1 MKKIYLFFTLFLFM
15 GLGLWAQSNGDDKI
29 YTIVEEN
36 ASFPGGEDALIEF
49 LRDNIVYPELAK
61 KKKISGRVYVSFVV
75 EKDGSLSNI
84 KILKDLGDGCGE
96 EVIRVVRKMPRWKPG
111 RQKGEIVR
119 QIINLPVSFAME

>member
-1 MKKIYLFFTLFLFM
+1 M